1 MDDFRTGRRPKWRII
16 VYALIVWAIIFF
28 SSYSQL
34 AEMHQY
40 KYLFWIFIP
49 LPGLFIIYFGFIHEK
64 LKNNKTAK
72 AWMTKHGLLLRW
84 IVFML
89 LVLNGLWKLHDMT
102 HQNVGAR

>member
-1 MDDFRTGRRPKWRII
+1 MNKDFNTGRPPKWRII

-72 AWMTKHGLLLRW
+72 ALMTKYWPLWSLIVFLLL
-84 IVFML
+84 I
-89 LVLNGLWKLHDMT
+89 LNGLWKLFDILH
-102 HQNVGAR
+102 HR